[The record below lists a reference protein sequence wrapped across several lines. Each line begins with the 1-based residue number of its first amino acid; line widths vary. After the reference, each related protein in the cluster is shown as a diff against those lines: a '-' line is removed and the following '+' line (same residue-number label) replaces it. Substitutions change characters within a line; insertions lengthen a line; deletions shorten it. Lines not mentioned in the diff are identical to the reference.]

1 MKAKTLNNK
10 SLSRRTTMGKSG
22 EDGITDLDDKIKAL
36 QDKLTNRKLNSHT
49 EILTRFVVKPEKTLD
64 DTDE

>member
-1 MKAKTLNNK
+1 ME
-10 SLSRRTTMGKSG
+10 KSG
-22 EDGITDLDDKIKAL
+22 ENDITDLDDKIKAL

-49 EILTRFVVKPEKTLD
+49 EILTRFIVKPEKTLD